1 MNQVGKRAVSK
12 GMKGSIESE
21 DVELNESASVEP
33 HKNDDKVVS
42 VNDDKVASVDKD
54 KKNRKR
60 RKHQLNVSVASI

>member
-21 DVELNESASVEP
+21 DVELNESGSVEP
-33 HKNDDKVVS
+33 HKNDDKV
-42 VNDDKVASVDKD
+42 ASVDKD
-54 KKNRKR
+54 NKNRKR